1 MEKASKNYTP
11 RICDL
16 AEDDK
21 PREKAQKHGITTL
34 SDAEL
39 LAIIFGSGL
48 RGKSV
53 ISLSQE
59 NLSDIHNRLD
69 KLAKMTIS
77 ELSSKYSGIGLA
89 KATSLAASI
98 ELGRRCQR
106 ALESEGQKDPKIQSS
121 KDVYNIMRTKLENL
135 THEQFWI
142 LHLSRASKV
151 TSMDCIS
158 TGGTA
163 ATLVDVKIVIKSAI
177 DKLSSSLILVH
188 NHPSGNITPSSA
200 DKVLTSKIKSAA
212 ELLEIKVLDHIIVG
226 QGNYFS
232 FMDEGLM

>member
-21 PREKAQKHGITTL
+21 PREKAQKYGITTL

-48 RGKSV
+48 KGKSV

-59 NLSDIHNRLD
+59 ILSDIDNRLD

-77 ELSSKYSGIGLA
+77 ELSSKYSGIGFA

-98 ELGRRCQR
+98 
-106 ALESEGQKDPKIQSS
+106 
-121 KDVYNIMRTKLENL
+121 
-135 THEQFWI
+135 
-142 LHLSRASKV
+142 
-151 TSMDCIS
+151 
-158 TGGTA
+158 
-163 ATLVDVKIVIKSAI
+163 
-177 DKLSSSLILVH
+177 
-188 NHPSGNITPSSA
+188 
-200 DKVLTSKIKSAA
+200 
-212 ELLEIKVLDHIIVG
+212 
-226 QGNYFS
+226 
-232 FMDEGLM
+232 

>member
-1 MEKASKNYTP
+1 MERNPKNYTP

-21 PREKAQKHGITTL
+21 PREKAQKYGITTL

-48 RGKSV
+48 KGKSV
-53 ISLSQE
+53 ICLSQE
-59 NLSDIHNRLD
+59 ILSDIGNRLD
-69 KLAKMTIS
+69 RLTKMTIP
-77 ELSSKYSGIGLA
+77 ELSSKYTGIGLA

-106 ALESEGQKDPKIQSS
+106 AIEYEGQQDPKIQSS
-121 KDVYNIMRTKLENL
+121 RDVFLLMRTKLENL
-135 THEQFWI
+135 THEQFWV
-142 LHLSRASKV
+142 LHLSRAAKV
-151 TSMDCIS
+151 TSMDCSS

-177 DKLSSSLILVH
+177 DKLSSSIILVH
-188 NHPSGNITPSSA
+188 NHPSGNITPSNA
-200 DKVLTSKIKSAA
+200 DKALTARIKASA

>member
-1 MEKASKNYTP
+1 
-11 RICDL
+11 
-16 AEDDK
+16 
-21 PREKAQKHGITTL
+21 
-34 SDAEL
+34 
-39 LAIIFGSGL
+39 
-48 RGKSV
+48 
-53 ISLSQE
+53 
-59 NLSDIHNRLD
+59 
-69 KLAKMTIS
+69 
-77 ELSSKYSGIGLA
+77 
-89 KATSLAASI
+89 
-98 ELGRRCQR
+98 
-106 ALESEGQKDPKIQSS
+106 
-121 KDVYNIMRTKLENL
+121 MRTKLENL